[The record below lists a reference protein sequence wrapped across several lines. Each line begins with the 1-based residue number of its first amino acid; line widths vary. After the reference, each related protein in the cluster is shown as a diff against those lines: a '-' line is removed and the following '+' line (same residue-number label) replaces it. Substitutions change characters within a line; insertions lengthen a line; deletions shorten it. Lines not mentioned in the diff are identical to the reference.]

1 MFNIIEHNPYRYL
14 GVYSNSSN
22 KERVANQGKINAFL
36 KVGKLITFPLDLDG
50 LLPPINRTTENVV
63 EATSKLARYEDQ
75 IRYAQFWWIYGDNS
89 DNMAFEYLFENK
101 TNDARYIWE
110 LIGDIPSIQN
120 RIVLSL
126 IKQDYKT
133 AICLAEDLYVNH
145 ADEFLS
151 LFSDIDRINEK
162 LLFQNFLDELMKDAL
177 DQAEI
182 KNYINNEEWKTYIE
196 NKSIAPIINEIKSAI
211 SISQSSRGDDP
222 EECYKAGEK
231 LIKSTESLLV
241 QLKTYIS
248 EEDSHY
254 VNIVDKLAEEILQ
267 CSIDYYNNSNDYD
280 RALKAQKLHTFAQS
294 IARGEYVLQRL
305 LRNGEIID
313 RAAVEL
319 PPIKVIEQC
328 ELITQIVNELYK
340 IPPTIPNAK
349 KILKKTRP
357 ILRSMKRVLGKSHKL
372 YIATSTNVVND
383 VLSIY
388 IDEVNEIQKSFL
400 SRRKV
405 KKTLRQ
411 VWLGVEYMK
420 WFKMDEKYK
429 LKRYKPNRSALKKI
443 CNNYDVSTPIKIYGI
458 PIWIYVTLIIFIVL
472 GIYMSF
478 FKNYGVFDGFIC
490 GFIWAFLAALAY
502 KALKAFLAFCDFMN
516 EMIRGEQ

>member
-50 LLPPINRTTENVV
+50 LFSPINRTTENVV

-89 DNMAFEYLFENK
+89 DDMAFEYLFENK

-126 IKQDYKT
+126 IKQDYKA
-133 AICLAEDLYVNH
+133 AICLAEDLYINH

-196 NKSIAPIINEIKSAI
+196 NKSISPIINEIKSAI

-294 IARGEYVLQRL
+294 IACGEYVLQRL
-305 LRNGEIID
+305 SENG
-313 RAAVEL
+313 
-319 PPIKVIEQC
+319 KVIEEVVSDLPPLDVMGQ
-328 ELITQIVNELYK
+328 YK
-340 IPPTIPNAK
+340 QLMQVIDNFSKLPSPTILETKKFLKEARPILKSMKKNLGKSDTFYLKISTHVVDKVLNYIIRNANYCIWEEN
-349 KILKKTRP
+349 ILKKSK
-357 ILRSMKRVLGKSHKL
+357 LR
-372 YIATSTNVVND
+372 
-383 VLSIY
+383 
-388 IDEVNEIQKSFL
+388 
-400 SRRKV
+400 
-405 KKTLRQ
+405 KTLRH
-411 VWLGVEYMK
+411 LRDIMIYIKKFDMESDYR
-420 WFKMDEKYK
+420 ERKYDIQ
-429 LKRYKPNRSALKKI
+429 RSALQRI
-443 CNNYDVSTPIKIYGI
+443 CDKYEVTTPLT
-458 PIWIYVTLIIFIVL
+458 WVL
-472 GIYMSF
+472 GILTILIVPLIVGIIVAF
-478 FKNYGVFDGFIC
+478 EGGIEGFLC
-490 GFIWAFLAALAY
+490 GFLGVLIFMAIG
-502 KALKAFLAFCDFMN
+502 AFCNFLMDIFK
-516 EMIRGEQ
+516 